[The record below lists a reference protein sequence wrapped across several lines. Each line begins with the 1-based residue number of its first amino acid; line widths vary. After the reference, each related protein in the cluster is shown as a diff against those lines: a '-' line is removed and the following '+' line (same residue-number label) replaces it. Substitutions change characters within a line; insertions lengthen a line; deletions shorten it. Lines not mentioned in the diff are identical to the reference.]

1 MAFIRQNRKK
11 PDYKAIAYEREDGS
25 NLIAT
30 ANYSFEGIIDYLNN
44 QDCEQ
49 FLSSN
54 EFDRLKSVQSFS
66 LLRSVFAVT
75 QKQGVAT
82 SLMNEYLDENTDP
95 CLILVVDLSEGEWLV
110 DFYRKFG
117 YKLISNDKLPVMIK
131 FV

>member
-1 MAFIRQNRKK
+1 MAFIRQNKIK
-11 PDYKAIAYEREDGS
+11 PDYQAIAYERSDGS

-30 ANYSFEGIIDYLNN
+30 AHCSLDRITDYLDN

-49 FLSSN
+49 FLCSN
-54 EFDRLKSVQSFS
+54 EYDKLKSIQSFS

-82 SLMNEYLDENTDP
+82 SLMNEYLNENTDP
-95 CLILVVDLSEGEWLV
+95 CLILVVDLSEGKWLV

-117 YKLISNDKLPVMIK
+117 YELVSNDELPVMIK